1 MRAARTSVVWLV
13 DGHNVLLNVP
23 DMERAHAR
31 DALAAR
37 TALAERCE
45 RFGMRRR
52 IRVVVVFDGC
62 AGVSGGECRRT
73 NLEVVYAAGEGKADA
88 RIVSRAERAM
98 RAGKQVTV
106 VTDDGGI
113 RRSLPRGAAT
123 HGTAVFWRLSTPGT
137 AGDTGRSRRGSEPR
151 RNRCESKPTVT
162 DPDIAEHFL
171 AREKETLDTL
181 PSRKGRRRPRG
192 K

>member
-52 IRVVVVFDGC
+52 ILVV
-62 AGVSGGECRRT
+62 AS
-73 NLEVVYAAGEGKADA
+73 ADA
-88 RIVSRAERAM
+88 RTWKSSMRRERE
-98 RAGKQVTV
+98 K
-106 VTDDGGI
+106 
-113 RRSLPRGAAT
+113 P
-123 HGTAVFWRLSTPGT
+123 TP
-137 AGDTGRSRRGSEPR
+137 ASCRGRSGRCGRGSR
-151 RNRCESKPTVT
+151 
-162 DPDIAEHFL
+162 
-171 AREKETLDTL
+171 
-181 PSRKGRRRPRG
+181 SRW
-192 K
+192 